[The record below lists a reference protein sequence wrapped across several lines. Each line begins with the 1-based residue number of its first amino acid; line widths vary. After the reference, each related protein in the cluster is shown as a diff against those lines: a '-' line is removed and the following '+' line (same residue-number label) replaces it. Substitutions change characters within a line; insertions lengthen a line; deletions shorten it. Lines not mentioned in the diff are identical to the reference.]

1 MNLMGKGRNPHSF
14 VTVSSKGLTRE
25 WQKDKTTLSWY
36 CLLVPHLQD
45 IWNHTISV
53 SGSCHLTAPN
63 RVLFFD
69 IVYLFDL
76 TYTFCLWLL
85 LSNKNF
91 LWFSLYVL
99 SYHFIWCLPHP
110 ELCETSNNCFPFI
123 FSLAFRMLYSFVSIA
138 CSVES
143 FPDWSVLLYLN
154 SSYLLVIPFILL
166 CTVFTVSCLI
176 WCCHN
181 SKKH

>member
-1 MNLMGKGRNPHSF
+1 MGRCRNPHSF
-14 VTVSSKGLTRE
+14 VTMTSKGHTRNGRSTK
-25 WQKDKTTLSWY
+25 QHFPDCLSQFPTFKISGTL
-36 CLLVPHLQD
+36 
-45 IWNHTISV
+45 SV
-53 SGSCHLTAPN
+53 SGSCHLIALN

-76 TYTFCLWLL
+76 TCTFCLCFL

-99 SYHFIWCLPHP
+99 SYNIIWCLPHP
-110 ELCETSNNCFPFI
+110 ELCETLNNCFLSI
-123 FSLAFRMLYSFVSIA
+123 FSLAFRILQSSFVFIA
-138 CSVES
+138 CSVQS
-143 FPDWSVLLYLN
+143 FPDWSVLLCLI
-154 SSYLLVIPFILL
+154 SSYLLVIPFILP
-166 CTVFTVSCLI
+166 CTVFTVSHLI